1 MVHLQEKQK
10 LAREEK
16 GRMIKKQTQ
25 SLLEIKKNTVRGRKT
40 MRQTKCL
47 SCSLLVILS
56 VLPSSDLQGRLVL
69 QTKLIC
75 YNF

>member
-25 SLLEIKKNTVRGRKT
+25 SLLEIKKKYCK
-40 MRQTKCL
+40 RQE
-47 SCSLLVILS
+47 
-56 VLPSSDLQGRLVL
+56 D
-69 QTKLIC
+69 
-75 YNF
+75 YEAD